1 MRVVVTGISGSGRVE
16 LIKRFSIFA
25 KEKKKSVRVFDVGE
39 MMFNAAEKLGIE
51 IKEDKILDLS
61 PSALNFLR
69 ATVFEQIIRECSQ
82 HEDVVVATHACFR
95 WRKFLI
101 QAFDFNYLRELNPDM
116 YITVVDSLPSIKL
129 RLESSRV
136 WRGRL
141 SLKDI
146 IVWRDEETILTKSI
160 ADFQDKPF
168 FIVPFSTPPE
178 SLFRLFFYPNS
189 KKAYLSYP
197 ITHTGMDPSK
207 IEQKNIFRDKLRKAG
222 LIVFDP
228 NDVEDSDILRL
239 VSPDSSKD
247 GTVKLEKDGTTI
259 SFSLDEIKEVERDIN
274 EQIVSRDYQLIDQ
287 SDFIIV
293 YYFSPV
299 MSPGVL
305 SEMTYGF
312 SNNKNIYVVFEG
324 PESPFFKYYSTKIF
338 SNEEELYKFLVEEG
352 IIESDIS

>member
-1 MRVVVTGISGSGRVE
+1 MSGSGRVE
-16 LIKRFSIFA
+16 LINKFSEFA
-25 KEKKKSVRVFDVGE
+25 KEKKKSIKIFDVGK
-39 MMFNAAEKLGIE
+39 MMFDVAEKLGIE
-51 IKEDKILDLS
+51 IKENKILDLS

-69 ATVFEQIIRECSQ
+69 ATVFEHIIHECSQ
-82 HEDVVVATHACFR
+82 YEDVVIATHACFR

-116 YITVVDSLPSIKL
+116 YITVIDSLLSIKL
-129 RLESSRV
+129 KLESSKA
-136 WRGRL
+136 WKGRL

-146 IVWRDEETILTKSI
+146 LVWRDEETILTKSI
-160 ADFQDKPF
+160 ADFQGKPF
-168 FIVPFSTPPE
+168 FVVPFSTPPE
-178 SLFRLFFYPNS
+178 SLFNLIFYPNT

-197 ITHTGMDPSK
+197 ITHIGIDPSK
-207 IEQKNIFRDKLRKAG
+207 IEQKNLFRDKLRQTG

-228 NDVEDSDILRL
+228 YDIEDSNILSFL
-239 VSPDSSKD
+239 SGNSKND
-247 GTVKLEKDGTTI
+247 FIKLEIDKLTV
-259 SFSLDEIKEVERDIN
+259 SLSLDEIKEVEKDID

-305 SEMTYGF
+305 SEMAYGF

-324 PESPFFKYYSTKIF
+324 PESPFFKYYSTRIF
-338 SNEEELYKFLVEEG
+338 SNEKDLYKFFVEEG
-352 IIESDIS
+352 IIENKLD